1 MDWWKHLPMKKT
13 EHFYVPHLAFR
24 EFSVAAGADWLPKLS
39 GWSLIQIKSGSGYWL
54 QANSSKELETGS
66 VLFVAGSFAG
76 SVRASQLNSMAL
88 TLFTVVP
95 QRLIGLITLG
105 ELNFLKRAASGREF
119 ALRILAPQHPVAVK
133 MRGLG
138 IEPKLDGLMLRLK
151 LLELFVESLGNELQP
166 PSSGESNLSDAK
178 ERLEAFLRETPPDEL
193 LDISF
198 KDLARKTHC
207 TSRHLSRIFNE
218 LIGMSFREK
227 RAEIRLA
234 RACELLATS
243 KSKVVEVAME
253 SGYKS
258 LSLFNLMF
266 TRRFGTSPGKWRQK
280 QANPGTIQ
288 LNRNRTKAAFP
299 PLAGNGRAGAERTAN
314 SNAPR
319 PVVIPLG

>member
-1 MDWWKHLPMKKT
+1 MKKT
-13 EHFYVPHLAFR
+13 EHFYVPHLTFR
-24 EFSVAAGADWLPKLS
+24 EYSVAAGTDWLPKLS
-39 GWSLIQIKSGSGYWL
+39 GWSLIQIKNGSGYWL

-76 SVRASQLNSMAL
+76 TIRASQLNTMAL
-88 TLFTVVP
+88 TLFTVIP

-105 ELNFLKRAASGREF
+105 ELNFLNRASSGKEF
-119 ALRILAPQHPVAVK
+119 ALRVLAPNHPVAAK
-133 MRGLG
+133 MHGLG
-138 IEPKLDGLMLRLK
+138 IEPKSDGLMLRIK
-151 LLELFVESLGNELQP
+151 LLELFVESLGDELRP
-166 PSSGESNLSDAK
+166 PPNGEKTSDAK
-178 ERLEAFLRETPPDEL
+178 ERLETFLRETPPDEL
-193 LDISF
+193 LDITF

-280 QANPGTIQ
+280 QANPETIP
-288 LNRNRTKAAFP
+288 LNRNRTKAAIP
-299 PLAGNGRAGAERTAN
+299 SLRAMPASAQNRPFVPQM
-314 SNAPR
+314 NAKS
-319 PVVIPLG
+319 

>member
-1 MDWWKHLPMKKT
+1 MKKT
-13 EHFYVPHLAFR
+13 EHFYVPHLTFR

-39 GWSLIQIKSGSGYWL
+39 GWSLIQIKNGSGYWL
-54 QANSSKELETGS
+54 QANMSKELETGS

-76 SVRASQLNSMAL
+76 SIRASQLNTMAV

-105 ELNFLKRAASGREF
+105 ELNFLKGAATGRDF
-119 ALRILAPQHPVAVK
+119 ALRVLEPGHPVAVK
-133 MRGLG
+133 MHGLG
-138 IEPKLDGLMLRLK
+138 IEPKVDGLMLRLK
-151 LLELFVESLGNELQP
+151 LLELFVESLGTELRP
-166 PSSGESNLSDAK
+166 PASGENITDAK
-178 ERLEAFLRETPPDEL
+178 ERLETFLRDTAPDEL
-193 LDISF
+193 LEISF
-198 KDLARKTHC
+198 KELARKTHC

-243 KSKVVEVAME
+243 NSKVVEVAME

-280 QANPGTIQ
+280 QSSPGAVQ
-288 LNRNRTKAAFP
+288 LNRNRTKATFSTS
-299 PLAGNGRAGAERTAN
+299 AGGARPGAER
-314 SNAPR
+314 
-319 PVVIPLG
+319 PLIEPLNVQS

>member
-1 MDWWKHLPMKKT
+1 MKKT
-13 EHFYVPHLAFR
+13 EHFYIPHLAFR
-24 EFSVAAGADWLPKLS
+24 EFSVSAGADWLPKLS
-39 GWSLIQIKSGSGYWL
+39 GWSLIQIKTGSGYWL
-54 QANSSKELETGS
+54 QANSSKELEIGS
-66 VLFVAGSFAG
+66 VLFVAGAFAG
-76 SVRASQLNSMAL
+76 SIRASQLNGLDL

-105 ELNFLKRAASGREF
+105 ELNYLKRAASGTEF
-119 ALRILAPQHPVAVK
+119 ALRVLPPQHPVALK
-133 MRGLG
+133 MQELELG
-138 IEPKLDGLMLRLK
+138 RKSDGLMLRLK
-151 LLELFVESLGNELQP
+151 LLELFVESLGDELRQP
-166 PSSGESNLSDAK
+166 ERAENISDAK
-178 ERLEAFLRETPPDEL
+178 ERLETFLRDTPPDEL

-198 KDLARKTHC
+198 KELARKTHC

-280 QANPGTIQ
+280 QANPALIN

-299 PLAGNGRAGAERTAN
+299 PLRVLPAPMPNRPLAQSLNGR
-314 SNAPR
+314 
-319 PVVIPLG
+319 

>member
-1 MDWWKHLPMKKT
+1 MKKA
-13 EHFYVPHLAFR
+13 EHFYVPHLTFR

-39 GWSLIQIKSGSGYWL
+39 GWSLIQIKNGSGYWL

-76 SVRASQLNSMAL
+76 SIRASQLNTMAL
-88 TLFTVVP
+88 TLFTVIP

-105 ELNFLKRAASGREF
+105 ELNYLKRAAGGKDF
-119 ALRILAPQHPVAVK
+119 ALRVLAPTHPVAVK
-133 MRGLG
+133 MHELG

-151 LLELFVESLGNELQP
+151 LLELFVESLGNELR
-166 PSSGESNLSDAK
+166 PSPGGENISDAK
-178 ERLEAFLRETPPDEL
+178 ERLETFLRDTPPDEL

-198 KDLARKTHC
+198 KELARKTHC

-243 KSKVVEVAME
+243 QSKVVEVAME

-266 TRRFGTSPGKWRQK
+266 TRRFGTSPGKWRKK
-280 QANPGTIQ
+280 QASPETIQ
-288 LNRNRTKAAFP
+288 LNRNRTKAPFP
-299 PLAGNGRAGAERTAN
+299 SFAGSARTSAERAAN
-314 SNAPR
+314 SNSQR
-319 PVVIPLG
+319 PVGMPVS